1 MLRCNTY
8 PILSYADFSS
18 TYGRFFKT
26 LEEDKERERI
36 KNEKRE
42 KQLRIMSKKRSSN
55 LENLLADM
63 QLWNQVLM

>member
-26 LEEDKERERI
+26 LEEDKERETDQ
-36 KNEKRE
+36 ERE
-42 KQLRIMSKKRSSN
+42 ARETAANHEQ
-55 LENLLADM
+55 ETE
-63 QLWNQVLM
+63 Q